1 MRYLPRSVLDRSHLT
16 RRLLGKPELAIER
29 FIVMAALR
37 HRDMSPSVHFAE
49 AGAAGPV
56 DAIPVKGAGRFVHE
70 AVVWHQG
77 ILYQTEDQSFD
88 SAFYRYVPRQT
99 PGADRPLA
107 TTTGELQA
115 LKFRDVDGANTD
127 GWPVGEPF
135 PVEWV
140 TIPEPDPSTDTV
152 RDQAHGPWERED

>member
-99 PGADRPLA
+99 RGADRLLA
-107 TTTGELQA
+107 TTTGELRPSSSA
-115 LKFRDVDGANTD
+115 MSMAPIPTAGPSESPFRWSGSRSRSR
-127 GWPVGEPF
+127 
-135 PVEWV
+135 
-140 TIPEPDPSTDTV
+140 I
-152 RDQAHGPWERED
+152 R

>member
-88 SAFYRYVPRQT
+88 SAFTVMCRDRRRAPIGRLRQ
-99 PGADRPLA
+99 GQANCRPSSSA
-107 TTTGELQA
+107 MSMAPIPTAGPSESP
-115 LKFRDVDGANTD
+115 FRWSGSRSRSRIRR
-127 GWPVGEPF
+127 P
-135 PVEWV
+135 
-140 TIPEPDPSTDTV
+140 I
-152 RDQAHGPWERED
+152 Q

>member
-1 MRYLPRSVLDRSHLT
+1 M
-16 RRLLGKPELAIER
+16 ER

-107 TTTGELQA
+107 TRTGELPA

-140 TIPEPDPSTDTV
+140 TPGAGSVDRYSEGPGSRAMGARGLARGTQFSQPSVVT
-152 RDQAHGPWERED
+152 RLLACK